1 MAKKKTAT
9 YILGMGLTGLPKGKR
24 KHVSRRKYLGKDN
37 WGIDRIDYIR
47 PKYDY
52 SNHVRKYYGE

>member
-9 YILGMGLTGLPKGKR
+9 QYYTKKGLTGLPKNRKR
-24 KHVSRRKYLGKDN
+24 VSRREYLGKDN
-37 WGIDRIDYIR
+37 WGLDRIDYMR